1 MDTLKF
7 LNDLTREAN
16 SAHVPTLRVFE
27 AKSADA
33 KFDKEVERIAHMVTT
48 IARASKN
55 STEEVWK
62 LLEQHM
68 RKKGVADIGESLKAA
83 FENTLSRDK
92 IEPYVRPA
100 LVNAKTLFLNVDR
113 KNTP

>member
-7 LNDLTREAN
+7 LEDLTREAD

-33 KFDKEVERIAHMVTT
+33 KFDKEVERIAHMVIT

-68 RKKGVADIGESLKAA
+68 RKAGKVSEGLKAA
-83 FENTLSRDK
+83 FEDNLSREK
-92 IEPYVRPA
+92 IEPYVRPP
-100 LVNAKTLFLNVDR
+100 LLNPNTLFLNADR
-113 KNTP
+113 KK

>member
-7 LNDLTREAN
+7 LEDLTREAD

-27 AKSADA
+27 AKSADV

-68 RKKGVADIGESLKAA
+68 RKKGVAGIGEGLRAA
-83 FENTLSRDK
+83 FEDNLSREK
-92 IEPYVRPA
+92 IEPYVRPP
-100 LVNAKTLFLNVDR
+100 LLNDNTLFLNANR
-113 KNTP
+113 KK

>member
-7 LNDLTREAN
+7 LDDLTREAD
-16 SAHVPTLRVFE
+16 SAQVPTLRVFE

-33 KFDKEVERIAHMVTT
+33 KFDKEVERIAHMITT

-68 RKKGVADIGESLKAA
+68 RKKGVAGIGEGLKAA
-83 FENTLSRDK
+83 FEDNLSREK
-92 IEPYVRPA
+92 IEPYVRSP
-100 LVNAKTLFLNVDR
+100 LLNANTLFLNADR
-113 KNTP
+113 KK

>member
-7 LNDLTREAN
+7 LEDLTHEAD

-27 AKSADA
+27 AKSVDA
-33 KFDKEVERIAHMVTT
+33 KFDKEVELIAHMVTT

-62 LLEQHM
+62 LIEQHM
-68 RKKGVADIGESLKAA
+68 RKKGVVEGLKAA
-83 FENTLSRDK
+83 FEDNLSRDK
-92 IEPYVRPA
+92 IEPYVRPP
-100 LVNAKTLFLNVDR
+100 LLNTNTLFLNAER
-113 KNTP
+113 KNESA